1 MCIAKLI
8 QYYKTQDEE
17 TQEKLTKACK
27 QFRFM
32 VSGSASLPTT
42 LRNTWRKLSGGQV
55 LLERYGMT
63 GKIKRYSKCMF
74 VIDNKS
80 LLEIGMA
87 LSQEYVIWERVEVCL
102 KEKYEGRLK
111 NK

>member
-1 MCIAKLI
+1 MTE
-8 QYYKTQDEE
+8 YYKKQEE
-17 TQEKLTKACK
+17 EVRSKWTLSCK

-63 GKIKRYSKCMF
+63 GKRRRRWGDAY
-74 VIDNKS
+74 NNTYT
-80 LLEIGMA
+80 LL
-87 LSQEYVIWERVEVCL
+87 
-102 KEKYEGRLK
+102 
-111 NK
+111 

>member
-1 MCIAKLI
+1 MYLFLLVAKLS
-8 QYYKTQDEE
+8 QHYKAQDEDKQSE
-17 TQEKLTKACK
+17 WTKACK

-63 GKIKRYSKCMF
+63 GKCET
-74 VIDNKS
+74 VIGLIEILMCV
-80 LLEIGMA
+80 LLEIGMG
-87 LSQEYVIWERVEVCL
+87 LSQEYVIWERVEVC
-102 KEKYEGRLK
+102 Y
-111 NK
+111 